1 MINYKQK
8 KLCYYLTSFM
18 IVFIYSGKEYDWSV
32 TTWEPAQILKYTD
45 RVESEKEV
53 YYTPAT
59 EMELPCAPGSSGRVG
74 VMDEGVYTGEVPRMA
89 NKNLNKIKNR

>member
-1 MINYKQK
+1 M
-8 KLCYYLTSFM
+8 TSFI
-18 IVFIYSGKEYDWSV
+18 IVFIHSGKEYDWSV

-59 EMELPCAPGSSGRVG
+59 EMELPGAPGSSGRVG

>member
-1 MINYKQK
+1 M
-8 KLCYYLTSFM
+8 
-18 IVFIYSGKEYDWSV
+18 
-32 TTWEPAQILKYTD
+32 TTWEPAQTLKYTE

-59 EMELPCAPGSSGRVG
+59 EMELPGGGSRVG
-74 VMDEGVYTGEVPRMA
+74 VVDEGVYTGELPRMA